1 MCYNNNSIMT
11 TNSFY
16 SFLFGIILLTVSR
29 GHSQNILTHGDF
41 SVSSGIVSNY
51 EGQPPANV
59 WLTWQGENV
68 DAKASVVN
76 QELHY
81 QILSSGNQK
90 YEVQLLQAGFSLKPG
105 HTYKLSF
112 DVKADSNR
120 TFGVF
125 LGENGGNWTSLIG
138 PDKYEQNATRE
149 WTTLNIEFDVYTVF
163 PYHKLSF
170 EFGTI
175 NTSVYLDNITL
186 IDLGVSQRATTAE
199 LQPLIKNIVNP
210 GYRPESVLEQ
220 VFIDSYRESTFK
232 MYPTI
237 TREIDTT
244 TWSKTLSKE
253 FAQNLNEAENLNIQ
267 LSENTLDPE
276 ELIGKSQFQFFMYD
290 LVRLGNQIKIKKG
303 NTDYH
308 IIPEILFAPERQG
321 TLFVFG
327 IHIFILDK
335 EGENVFSF
343 LLNAHHE
350 LFVEAKLY
358 SYNPS
363 EKDLE
368 ALKQRCLEVAARAFE
383 QMVK

>member
-1 MCYNNNSIMT
+1 MT

-16 SFLFGIILLTVSR
+16 SFLFGFILLTISR
-29 GHSQNILTHGDF
+29 GHSQNIVTNGDF
-41 SVSSGIVSNY
+41 SDSSGIVTNY
-51 EGQPPANV
+51 DGQPPANV
-59 WLTWQGENV
+59 WLTWHGENV

-81 QILSSGNQK
+81 QIFSSGNQK
-90 YEVQLLQAGFSLKPG
+90 YEVQLLQAGFSLIPG

-112 DVKADSNR
+112 DVKADSDR

-138 PDKYEQNATRE
+138 PYNYEQNATTQ
-149 WTTLNIEFDVYTVF
+149 WTTISLEFDVYTVF
-163 PYHKLSF
+163 PNHKLSF

-175 NTSVYLDNITL
+175 NTSVYLDNVSL
-186 IDLGVSQRATTAE
+186 IDLGIRKNTSNAE
-199 LQPLIKNIVNP
+199 LRALDKNIVNP

-220 VFIDSYRESTFK
+220 AFIDSFRESPIT

-244 TWSKTLSKE
+244 TWSKTLSKK
-253 FAQNLNEAENLNIQ
+253 FAQHLNETENLNIQ
-267 LSENTLDPE
+267 LSENTLDPD
-276 ELIGKSQFQFFMYD
+276 ELMGKSQFQFFMYD
-290 LVRLGNQIKIKKG
+290 MVRLGNEIKIKKG
-303 NTDYH
+303 TTDYH
-308 IIPEILFAPERQG
+308 IIPEILFAPKRQG

-327 IHIFILDK
+327 IHVFILDK

-343 LLNAHHE
+343 LLNSHHE

-368 ALKQRCLEVAARAFE
+368 ALKERCLEVAARTFE
-383 QMVK
+383 IMVK

>member
-1 MCYNNNSIMT
+1 MT
-11 TNSFY
+11 TNRFY
-16 SFLFGIILLTVSR
+16 LFLFGIILLTISR
-29 GHSQNILTHGDF
+29 GHSQNILINGDF
-41 SVSSGIVSNY
+41 SDSSSIVSNY
-51 EGQPPANV
+51 DGDPPANV
-59 WLTWQGENV
+59 WLTWQGEIV

-81 QILSSGNQK
+81 QIRASGNQK
-90 YEVQLLQAGFSLKPG
+90 YEVQLLQAGFSLLPG
-105 HTYKLSF
+105 HTYQLSF

-125 LGENGGNWTSLIG
+125 LGENGGNWTSLLG
-138 PDKYEQNATRE
+138 PDNYEQNATTQ
-149 WTTLNIEFDVYTVF
+149 WTTISLEFDVYTVF
-163 PYHKLSF
+163 PKHKLSF

-186 IDLGVSQRATTAE
+186 IDLGVRKKAAISE
-199 LQPLIKNIVNP
+199 LQHLNKNIINP

-220 VFIDSYRESTFK
+220 DFIDSYRESTFK

-237 TREIDTT
+237 TREIDTI
-244 TWSKTLSKE
+244 TWSKTLSKK
-253 FAQNLNEAENLNIQ
+253 FAQNLNEVENLNIQ
-267 LSENTLDPE
+267 LSENILDPD
-276 ELIGKSQFQFFMYD
+276 ELMGKSQFQFFMYD
-290 LVRLGNQIKIKKG
+290 MVRLGNEIKINKG

-327 IHIFILDK
+327 IHIFILDN

-343 LLNAHHE
+343 LLNGHHE
-350 LFVEAKLY
+350 LFVEAKLF

-363 EKDLE
+363 DKDLE
-368 ALKQRCLEVAARAFE
+368 ALKQRCLEVAARAFVL
-383 QMVK
+383 MVK